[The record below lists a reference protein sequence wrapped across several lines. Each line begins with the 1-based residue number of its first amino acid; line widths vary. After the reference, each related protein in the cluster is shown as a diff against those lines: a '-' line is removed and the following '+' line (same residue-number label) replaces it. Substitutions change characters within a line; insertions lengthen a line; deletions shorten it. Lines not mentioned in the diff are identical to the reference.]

1 MANDKI
7 IQYTSLD
14 KLYLDPEN
22 PRLGRE
28 HTGKDVKQSRVLDL
42 MKDWALEELA
52 VSFLESGFWPQE
64 ALVIIEEE
72 LYSKKR
78 LVVIEGNRRLAALK
92 LLNAAYEGKGNS
104 AKWTEIADSK
114 RPPKNLFSEI
124 PYIKV
129 GSKQEVEAFL
139 GLRHVTGIKEWRPAE
154 KAEYIAHLIEDRK
167 MSYEHVTGKIG
178 SRVPVVRQNY
188 ISYRLLLQMEDE
200 EGISTENV
208 EEKFSVLYLSLR
220 TVGVQKYLDIDIK
233 GSPHQV
239 FRPVPKSKLKA
250 LANFVV
256 WLFGDDKRRPIVR
269 ESRQVDNFGKIL
281 ESKKAIEYLERSDS
295 PNFETAHRLAGGDE
309 PELIRLIEKAA
320 DNIEASLSR
329 AHLYGDS
336 KKLQDA
342 IYRLGLDTGQI
353 LKLFPDIRE
362 KVRGKVD

>member
-1 MANDKI
+1 MPVNNVI
-7 IQYTSLD
+7 EYTSLE
-14 KLYLDPEN
+14 KLYMDPEN

-28 HTGKDVKQSRVLDL
+28 HVGKDVKQPRVLEL

-52 VSFLESGFWPQE
+52 VSFLESGYWPQE
-64 ALVIIEEE
+64 ALIVIEEE
-72 LYSKKR
+72 LYGKQR
-78 LVVIEGNRRLAALK
+78 LVVVEGNRRLAALK
-92 LLNAAYEGKGNS
+92 LLKAAYEGTNTS
-104 AKWTEIADSK
+104 SRWEEIAESK
-114 RPPKNLFSEI
+114 RPPKNLFTDI

-129 GSKQEVEAFL
+129 GSKEDVEAFL
-139 GLRHVTGIKEWRPAE
+139 GFRHVTGIKEWKPAE

-167 MSYEHVTGKIG
+167 MTYEHVTGKIG
-178 SRVPVVRQNY
+178 SRIPVVRQNY

-220 TVGVQKYLDIDIK
+220 TVGVQKYLNIDIK

-256 WLFGDDKRRPIVR
+256 WLFGDEKRRPIVR

-281 ESKKAIEYLERSDS
+281 ESREAVEYLERSDS

-309 PELIRLIEKAA
+309 LELVRLIEKAA

-329 AHLYGDS
+329 AHLYADS
-336 KKLQDA
+336 KKLRDA

-353 LKLFPDIRE
+353 LKLFPDIKE
-362 KVRGKVD
+362 KGRTS